1 MKSAIVDRGFLLWVS
16 LSLLS
21 HGAAVLLATAESDS
35 FVYFIISGFVFLT
48 FSVHRADCFYKAQK
62 TSA

>member
-1 MKSAIVDRGFLLWVS
+1 MKSAIVDRGFLLWIS

-21 HGAAVLLATAESDS
+21 HGAAVLFATAESDS
-35 FVYFIISGFVFLT
+35 FVYFIISGFVFLA
-48 FSVHRADCFYKAQK
+48 FSVHRADRFYKAQK

>member
-1 MKSAIVDRGFLLWVS
+1 MKSAIVDRGFLLWIT
-16 LSLLS
+16 LSLVS
-21 HGAAVLLATAESDS
+21 HGAAVLLATRESDS

-48 FSVHRADCFYKAQK
+48 FSVHRADRFYKAQK